1 MSEDNTTPT
10 ETRLDALK
18 ERAKT
23 LGISFH
29 PSIGEDKLA
38 EKIKEA
44 LSDKPAV
51 NDPDPDAGEN
61 EGTGDSTTTKPAPA
75 SVGEDS
81 EFSDAKASKDET
93 KDGQRRRKQRE
104 ASELVRVIVTCMNPN
119 KREYDGEIF
128 CAGNR
133 VIGTHKKFVPF
144 DVEYHVPRVIYNMI
158 KERQCQVFVT
168 RRDDKGRQIR
178 EGKLIREFNVT
189 VLDPLTQTE
198 LTELA
203 QRQAMANGTAA

>member
-10 ETRLDALK
+10 ESRMDALK

-23 LGISFH
+23 LGITFH
-29 PSIGEDKLA
+29 PNIGEDKLA
-38 EKIKEA
+38 EKIKDA
-44 LSDKPAV
+44 LADKPA
-51 NDPDPDAGEN
+51 AN
-61 EGTGDSTTTKPAPA
+61 EANTTQTTSDKEPTSA
-75 SVGEDS
+75 GEDS
-81 EFSDAKASKDET
+81 KFSDAKASKDET

-133 VIGTHKKFVPF
+133 IIGTHKKFVPF

-158 KERQCQVFVT
+158 KERECQVFVT

-189 VLDPLTQTE
+189 VLDPLTPTE
-198 LTELA
+198 LKELA
-203 QRQAMANGTAA
+203 QRQAMANGTAAA